1 MLNHVKIEVLD
12 DFFRGLAD
20 RKTKGVYFYRING
33 YNENID
39 KFIRDYY
46 EAARKSGVIIEGKI
60 SNPNDQNL
68 AYYNEIMGM
77 NFQMSLGFISSSL
90 KRWLPRMNDYQL
102 NTVAA
107 SIYDCMDRLQKA
119 GKNENMLKNVYI
131 KFMCWLYYK
140 FERVVSQLGN
150 NDIPK
155 ILYEADISNYE
166 LMLISILS
174 NAGCDVI
181 LLQYNGDQNYIKL
194 DPQSQMSDVLQLQG
208 MGAFPNG
215 YSLKTVQK
223 DIQEAYNNQRLYGIL
238 PNLSN
243 CTNAWIKGKNVLE
256 VVRTPTAVRGN
267 DPNLYYNCFCR
278 INGVEDRLTYLND
291 LYRLSTELKSSN
303 RKLVIVEGEVPIP
316 SMDEINSIQR
326 RNSYQRQEQM
336 LLDLSNNIRSSAG
349 NDLQALMRKA
359 FLDLMIQESR
369 VSGMNLNKLTN
380 KAVYLAC
387 WMKRYS
393 SQLFANWKKTDVGC
407 FIHFGICKN
416 ENEAIFLRALARL
429 PVDVLIFAPN
439 LNEKCTLEDPLLFEQ
454 NYVMSMDVARFPR
467 EASDLQIGTSAYHA
481 ERELDTLIYQDTGI
495 YRNQQ
500 YAKANA
506 VTLKTMYEEI
516 KILWK
521 EEVKYRPNFGTI
533 DGIVSIPVIF
543 SKISG
548 VKDGDINIYWN
559 SIRELMGEDVFLV
572 TSIPYIEKNDPN
584 PMKVFATEFYK
595 NGKLRRKKIK
605 EHKNYPYGI
614 LREEVQEHILDK
626 MQLLIEQ
633 KLIKGTFENGT
644 EYTIVATL
652 LNLNKELL
660 RILQR
665 FDFTKKNPK
674 MIFVIPGEEILSL
687 EDTII
692 AAFLNMV
699 GFDIV
704 FFVPTGYQSIEKYFN
719 KKLFEEHQIG
729 EYIYDL
735 QIPDLKAPPTRSGGS
750 WFNNIF
756 KKG

>member
-1 MLNHVKIEVLD
+1 MLNHVKIEALD
-12 DFFRGLAD
+12 DFFKGLAD

-46 EAARKSGVIIEGKI
+46 EAARKAGVIIEGRI
-60 SNPNDQNL
+60 PNPNDQNL

-90 KRWLPRMNDYQL
+90 KKWLPRMNDYQL
-102 NTVAA
+102 NTVAT
-107 SIYDCMDRLQKA
+107 SIYDCLDGLRKA
-119 GKNENMLKNVYI
+119 GKNDNMLKNAYI

-140 FERVVSQLGN
+140 FERIVSQLGN
-150 NDIPK
+150 NDVPK

-174 NAGCDVI
+174 NAGCDVV
-181 LLQYNGDQNYIKL
+181 LLQYNGDQNYLKL
-194 DPQSQMSDVLQLQG
+194 DPQSQTSDVLQIQG
-208 MGAFPNG
+208 MGVFPNG
-215 YSLKTVQK
+215 YCLKTVQK
-223 DIQEAYNNQRLYGIL
+223 NIQEAFNNQRLYGVL
-238 PNLSN
+238 PNFTN
-243 CTNAWIKGKNVLE
+243 CTNAWIKGKNVLDD
-256 VVRTPTAVRGN
+256 VRTPIAVRGN
-267 DPNLYYNCFCR
+267 DSNLYYNCFCR
-278 INGVEDRLTYLND
+278 INGVEDKLTYLND
-291 LYRLSTELKSSN
+291 LYRLNTEIKNSN
-303 RKLVIVEGEVPIP
+303 RKLVIVDGEIPTP

-326 RNSYQRQEQM
+326 RNTYQKQDQM

-359 FLDLMIQESR
+359 FLDMMLQEAK
-369 VSGMNLNKLTN
+369 VPGMNLNKLTN
-380 KAVYLAC
+380 KAVYLVC

-393 SQLFANWKKTDVGC
+393 SLLFANWKKTDVGC
-407 FIHFGICKN
+407 FIHMGICRN

-439 LNEKCTLEDPLLFEQ
+439 LNEKCVLADSLLFEQ
-454 NYVMSMDVARFPR
+454 NYVTSMNVVRFPK
-467 EASDLQIGTSAYHA
+467 EASDLQVGTSAYHA
-481 ERELDTLIYQDTGI
+481 ERELDTLMYQDTGI

-521 EEVKYRPNFGTI
+521 EEAKYRPNFGTT

-543 SKISG
+543 SKVSG
-548 VKDGDINIYWN
+548 VKDGDVNAYWN
-559 SIRELMGEDVFLV
+559 SIRELMQEEVFLV
-572 TSIPYIEKNDPN
+572 TNIPYIEQNAPN
-584 PMKVFATEFYK
+584 PMKAFAADFYK
-595 NGKLRRKKIK
+595 NGKLQRKKIK

-652 LNLNKELL
+652 LNLNKDLL
-660 RILQR
+660 RILQK

-674 MIFVIPGEEILSL
+674 MIFVIPGEKILSL

-692 AAFLNMV
+692 VTFLNMV

-704 FFVPTGYQSIEKYFN
+704 FFVPTGYQSIEKFFN
-719 KKLFEEHQIG
+719 KKPFEEHQIG
-729 EYIYDL
+729 EYVYDL
-735 QIPDLKAPPTRSGGS
+735 QIPDLKAPPTRSGVS